1 MRKRGWMVLLL
12 LITALLL
19 AACGGK
25 GNPSVDEANEQ
36 HDPGKQRL
44 EEGNIQAVM
53 DNTKK
58 QFSREDVTFLTY
70 RIRDGLL
77 KVNMRIHDETKNDEI
92 IRALIDAFTGTEA
105 NQLEVEVKD
114 KGVYEIPLDQDT
126 SDLEAFFTP
135 AE

>member
-1 MRKRGWMVLLL
+1 MRRRGWMVLVLL
-12 LITALLL
+12 MTALLL
-19 AACGGK
+19 AACGGG
-25 GNPSVDEANEQ
+25 GNTNVDEANEQ
-36 HDPGKQRL
+36 HDPAKQRL

-58 QFSREDVTFLTY
+58 QFSRDEVTFLTY

-77 KVNMRIHDETKNDEI
+77 KVNMRIHDETKNDDV

-105 NQLEVEVKD
+105 TRLELEVKD